1 MRETDR
7 LLVIE
12 MLTVPG
18 EPNPGIAVLDMM
30 MLLYFG
36 EARRAHRSRVQRT
49 VSRDGPRVL
58 PVMSTS
64 SAFGIVEARP
74 V

>member
-1 MRETDR
+1 
-7 LLVIE
+7 

-36 EARRAHRSRVQRT
+36 EARQRT
-49 VSRDGPRVL
+49 VAEYSDLFRAAGLEDSVSCPRPAPSASSKRDPFKRACCA
-58 PVMSTS
+58 S
-64 SAFGIVEARP
+64 SVA
-74 V
+74 

>member
-18 EPNPGIAVLDMM
+18 EPNPGIAVLDMI

-36 EARRAHRSRVQRT
+36 V
-49 VSRDGPRVL
+49 
-58 PVMSTS
+58 STS
-64 SAFGIVEARP
+64 SAFSIVEARP